1 MKNKITI
8 KKTVKI
14 INNDYVIKKKPI
26 I

>member
-8 KKTVKI
+8 KKSVKI
-14 INNDYVIKKKPI
+14 INNDYVIKKKTI